1 MDQSVAT
8 TMNSGQFI
16 LLSRNSKLARLFQEV
31 SAPAPS
37 PPKERRQRPEPAPA
51 STPGRASA
59 CACPKLQSPQNP
71 NLELTRPLVAALMR
85 EQAAMRC
92 RARGVL
98 LDNEYVR
105 DVCAA
110 GSHQHCPFLHD

>member
-1 MDQSVAT
+1 
-8 TMNSGQFI
+8 MNSGQFI

-31 SAPAPS
+31 TAPPPSAPPTT
-37 PPKERRQRPEPAPA
+37 KRQRQEPAAAPTA
-51 STPGRASA
+51 RAAA

-92 RARGVL
+92 RARGVM